1 MVFVKNH
8 TGLLKATLIQLE
20 YIIAVDTHR
29 HFGKAAESCFVTQP
43 TLSMQIQKLEESL
56 GVIIFDRSKQPVVP
70 TDIGKQ
76 IIAQAREVI
85 SQARRIDEI
94 ISEEKEEVAGELKI
108 AIIPTLAPYLLPL
121 FISSFLEKYPKISLT
136 VEEMLTDRI
145 VKSLQNDQ
153 IDIGLLV
160 TPLAEQGLA
169 EKPLF
174 YEEFLV
180 YASERHPIS
189 SKKEVTGDDL
199 DLENLWLLNEGHC
212 FRNQV
217 LNICNHDQRIG
228 RTPFRY
234 ESGSLESLRRIVDRQ
249 RGLTLLPEL
258 ATLDLDKDARKKLR
272 GFAAPVP
279 TREVSLV
286 LRRSFLKRRMVEALH
301 QEILESLPPL
311 IKSRKAD
318 RVVNWKS

>member
-1 MVFVKNH
+1 M
-8 TGLLKATLIQLE
+8 KATLIQLE

-43 TLSMQIQKLEESL
+43 TLSMQIQKLEEGL

-94 ISEEKEEVAGELKI
+94 IAEEKEEISGELKI

-145 VKSLQNDQ
+145 VQSLHNDQ

-160 TPLAEQGLA
+160 TPLNEQGLV

-180 YASERHPIS
+180 YASERHPITA
-189 SKKEVTGDDL
+189 KKQVSGEDL

-258 ATLDLDKDARKKLR
+258 ATLDLDKDSKRKLR
-272 GFAAPVP
+272 GFSDPVP

-286 LRRSFLKRRMVEALH
+286 LRRSFLKRRMVEVLH
-301 QEILESLPPL
+301 EEILESLPPL

-318 RVVNWKS
+318 RVVRWK